1 MMIGL
6 WNYEEGLKMKTDQI
20 LFPVW
25 RGKLTITAHDLGVLL
40 AEQQTIIS

>member
-1 MMIGL
+1 MIGL

-25 RGKLTITAHDLGVLL
+25 RGKLTITAQDLGALL
-40 AEQQTIIS
+40 AEQQTIMS